1 MKTLNRIKKSEDFAT
16 TIHKGNSF
24 RLPSFIVHIKK
35 NELSYARV
43 GISASKKLGH
53 AVIRN
58 RVKRQVRAMCD
69 DLIKY
74 DAHSLDIVI
83 IVRKDFLDKTFN
95 DNKSQLCDLFT
106 KQVGL

>member
-24 RLPSFIVHIKK
+24 RLPSFIVHIK
-35 NELSYARV
+35 NNDLSYARV
-43 GISASKKLGH
+43 GISASKKLGN
-53 AVIRN
+53 AVTRN

-69 DLIKY
+69 SLINY
-74 DAHSLDIVI
+74 DTCSLDIVI
-83 IVRKDFLDKTFN
+83 VVKSNFLEMSFDE
-95 DNKSQLCDLFT
+95 NKSQLCDFVT